1 MSLEAFEKVS
11 YPNLLA
17 LYSLA
22 KEGFENL
29 SDIKLNY
36 SRFNND
42 ILENLNFLIEIKIF
56 NLKNE
61 KIFLEKD
68 EGDFK
73 RLLIHSI
80 VKQNSLFLTI
90 KGYLKN
96 YTLDDTNKYSFE
108 PSNEYNLN
116 TSDLRNFLISAN
128 FIKNENNKYYI
139 IDQYILK
146 SFENKKISPLELKQ
160 ILEDKE
166 KIGMAAEQVV
176 FQNEVEKVKKININL
191 KVDHVALRDVSAG
204 YDILSYNINKE
215 KIFIEVKAVSSSNYK
230 FYLSSN
236 ELNASKIYNDNYYLY
251 LLPRDLSD
259 PQKFNYKQIKI
270 INNIHQNIFNNNDWV
285 IENENYGIFLKK

>member
-11 YPNLLA
+11 YPNLLV

-73 RLLIHSI
+73 RLLIDNI
-80 VKQNSLFLTI
+80 VRQNSLFITI
-90 KGYLKN
+90 KGYLQN

-128 FIKNENNKYYI
+128 YIKNENDKYYI
-139 IDQYILK
+139 IDEYILK

-176 FQNEVEKVKKININL
+176 FQNEVEKVKNININL

-204 YDILSYNINKE
+204 YDILSYNVKKE

-236 ELNASKIYNDNYYLY
+236 ELNASKIYKDNYYLY

-270 INNIHQNIFNNNDWV
+270 INNIHQNIFNNHDWI
-285 IENENYGIFLKK
+285 IENENFGIFLKK